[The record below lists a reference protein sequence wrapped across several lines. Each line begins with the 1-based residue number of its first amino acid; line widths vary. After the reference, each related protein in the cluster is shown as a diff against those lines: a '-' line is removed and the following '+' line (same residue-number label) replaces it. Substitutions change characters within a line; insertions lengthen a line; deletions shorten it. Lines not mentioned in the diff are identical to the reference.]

1 MTDAEVG
8 GIKGFLSLDDTAWD
22 RTIAKAKRDIR
33 QLGTMD
39 ADVNIDANTARA
51 EERIAALH
59 AAVRALD
66 AESATIDVK
75 VIERAGGGGSA
86 ATRAAADAQSQL
98 TAAQEKAA
106 VASMKADLAQQRL
119 TEAEEKGGAAA
130 SELMAKR
137 IALAEAQNRESAAV
151 DRATGLTRQL
161 NEARTREAAVSAAAS
176 AGETELAAAT
186 RQSGAAAESSGQSYS
201 SYSSRMGL
209 LVGVVGTL
217 LTTAGPLAGAA
228 VGIGGA
234 LLGMGAAGVTSFLGI
249 KNAIEDN
256 TVAGEQYSAGLR
268 QLKGD
273 LDALAA
279 TSAGA
284 MLEHFQDAQQIVHAD
299 MPSLRSQ
306 IAGLTDDLGA
316 AGTAVLGGLVKG
328 FQIANPLMRQGSGLV
343 VDLATG
349 FERWASGNGLATFAA
364 EASHDLPIVVRSLG
378 SLTSGAVALFG
389 AFRPVGLVVL
399 QVADGIGQVLQ
410 VASQA
415 GPALPI
421 LATGALA
428 AWAGFKAWEGIKSV
442 TSGAQAGITVL
453 SASMD
458 ALMGATTR
466 TTAVTAGQAAAQT
479 LVAATAPAAAAG
491 ELAVAEGAAAMNATM
506 AANPIG
512 LVIGLLSALAAITLV
527 AANATE
533 TNTAA
538 TTDYTSAL
546 EQDGNAIGAHTAK
559 MAAKALQ
566 DAKVVSTAKQ
576 YGLTLTDL
584 TKSVTGNADAQDR
597 VNGVIDSQIKKY
609 DEQARAARMGSTGQ
623 SAAAKIAGEH
633 ADGLRALKSEL
644 DKQTDAVS
652 RQRKA
657 QDEANSASS
666 AATDAIKSNASAY
679 GMSTSAY
686 QTASEAA
693 EKQAAS
699 VRESTREMQLAS
711 DAAGLLTNALT
722 LLNGGAL
729 SVAQAQTGVASA
741 VNQVVDSFK
750 ENGKAIEGNSAAAV
764 ANQQAVQGQV
774 QAAQQMAEAQ
784 AKATGSTSAGVE
796 AYKQSKA
803 AIEDALRAQ
812 GALTPEVQAYIDK
825 LYDVGNLK
833 VKPTKLE
840 VDKQQADSSITEL
853 KTYID
858 SIPGSHTTRADA
870 LIDQAQRNID
880 SMKANLSSVPPQK
893 QTEMRA
899 AIAEAQ
905 ANLDAIKGSIASIP
919 VSKTVTITTR
929 NVQITEAIQS
939 GAAPGA
945 AKAAYNAHGGTAG
958 VDGIRTQRFADG
970 GTSGGSV
977 WGLAGSSFSDSI
989 PTWLSI
995 GEEVV
1000 NAQAMSYPGAR
1011 SAVKAINSNPAAAM
1025 QAITEKATAA
1035 PVAVTVVNKTGLS
1048 TLDDLIELHI
1058 EQNGRKRKLTLGAG
1072 RQAGGI

>member
-1 MTDAEVG
+1 MTDTEVG

-39 ADVNIDANTARA
+39 ADVSIDANTARA
-51 EERIAALH
+51 EQRIATLH

-75 VIERAGGGGSA
+75 VIERAGGGGSV

-161 NEARTREAAVSAAAS
+161 NEARAREAAAS
-176 AGETELAAAT
+176 AAAAAGETEVAAAT
-186 RQSGAAAESSGQSYS
+186 RQAGAAAESSGQSYS

-209 LVGVVGTL
+209 LVGVIGTL
-217 LTTAGPLAGAA
+217 LTTAGPLAGATVA
-228 VGIGGA
+228 VGGA
-234 LLGMGAAGVTSFLGI
+234 LLGMGVAGVTSFLGI

-273 LDALAA
+273 LDGLAA

-284 MLEHFQDAQQIVHAD
+284 MLEHFQDAQQIIHAD

-306 IAGLTDDLGA
+306 ITGLTDDLGA

-378 SLTSGAVALFG
+378 SLTSGAVAMFG

-399 QVADGIGQVLQ
+399 QVADGIGQMLQ

-479 LVAATAPAAAAG
+479 AVAATAPAAAAG

-566 DAKVVSTAKQ
+566 DAKVVGTAKQ

-597 VNGVIDSQIKKY
+597 VNGVIDTQIKKY
-609 DEQARAARMGSTGQ
+609 DEQARAARMGSNGQ

-633 ADGLRALKSEL
+633 ADGLRALRSEL
-644 DKQTDAVS
+644 DKQTDALARNAKDQQES
-652 RQRKA
+652 N
-657 QDEANSASS
+657 DASLG
-666 AATDAIKSNASAY
+666 ATDAIKSNASAY

-699 VRESTREMQLAS
+699 TRESTREMQLAS

-722 LLNGGAL
+722 LLNGGSA
-729 SVAQAQTGVASA
+729 SVMQAQTGVASA

-750 ENGKAIEGNSAAAV
+750 ENGTAIDGNTAAAV
-764 ANQQAVQGQV
+764 ANQQALQSQKS
-774 QAAQQMAEAQ
+774 AAEQLANAQ
-784 AKATGSTSAGVE
+784 ATATGSTQAGVD
-796 AYKQSKA
+796 AYKQQKA
-803 AIEDALRAQ
+803 ALEESLRAQ
-812 GALTPEVQAYIDK
+812 GALTPAVQDYINR

-840 VDKQQADSSITEL
+840 IDKAAADSALDAL
-853 KTYID
+853 KVHIASVPDTHD
-858 SIPGSHTTRADA
+858 TKTDA
-870 LIDQAQRNID
+870 LIGDAQAKLD
-880 SMKANLSSVPPQK
+880 SLKGSIANVPAEK
-893 QTEMRA
+893 RTEMRA

-905 ANLDAIKGSIASIP
+905 ANLDAIKTSIANIP
-919 VSKTVTITTR
+919 TQKTITITTNR
-929 NVQITEAIQS
+929 VNVGDGSA
-939 GAAPGA
+939 GNGLGVMKVAG
-945 AKAAYNAHGGTAG
+945 NAHGGTAG

-977 WGLAGSSFSDSI
+977 WGLAGSFFGDKI
-989 PTWLSI
+989 PTWLSP

-1000 NAQAMSYPGAR
+1000 QAQAMAFPGTR
-1011 SAVKAINSNPAAAM
+1011 DVVKAINSRPEQTMAAIM
-1025 QAITEKATAA
+1025 SGRQAESSVK
-1035 PVAVTVVNKTGLS
+1035 VVVENKTGVTLS
-1048 TLDDLIELHI
+1048 DLIDIRI
-1058 EQNGRKRKLTLGAG
+1058 EQEGRRRKAKISAG
-1072 RQAGGI
+1072 KQGGGL